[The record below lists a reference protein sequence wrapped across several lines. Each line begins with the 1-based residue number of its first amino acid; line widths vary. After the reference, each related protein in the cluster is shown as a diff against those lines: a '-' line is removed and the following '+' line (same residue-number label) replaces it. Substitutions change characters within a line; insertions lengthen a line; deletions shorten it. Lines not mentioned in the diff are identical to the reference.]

1 MGDEAENLIQQ
12 MKDKTLTPSIIHYTS
27 ALNAWAK
34 SADRNSLRRAE
45 TLFRTMEEKFPDL
58 DRAAYHGLLLNYST
72 RGNSN
77 DAERLLRRILDA
89 GHRPNRATFT
99 MVIDSHARSG
109 SADAGRKA
117 EELLDRMRE
126 LHAAGNDEVEVCSPV
141 SILWHLKCIKYFTH
155 LLSPSSRF
163 IQHQPD
169 DVTYASVIRCRQVS
183 KNRQVRDLTRF
194 EKLQLMRDL
203 QLETWPFGNNIQE

>member
-12 MKDKTLTPSIIHYTS
+12 MKDKTLTPGIIHYTS

-126 LHAAGNDEVEVCSPV
+126 LHAAGNDEVEVCSPDSIYCGTWNV
-141 SILWHLKCIKYFTH
+141 SSISHIYYLHL
-155 LLSPSSRF
+155 PV